1 MTKYSTANGAECRV
15 PDDQPDDVY
24 TRITLV
30 SVSKIICPVK
40 GELGRVDEVHTV
52 TTPTCESSLSVVIE
66 ELAILFELTAPV
78 AILSAVTAPL
88 CISSD
93 EMLAT
98 PRVAACIDQIEPS
111 HVHVRVPKVY
121 VSPGLGL
128 DGNESAMRN
137 YSSGSVTSSHS

>member
-1 MTKYSTANGAECRV
+1 MTKYSTANAAECRV

-78 AILSAVTAPL
+78 AILSAVTAPVW
-88 CISSD
+88 ISAA
-93 EMLAT
+93 ETLPT
-98 PRVAACIDQIEPS
+98 PMGVLCIDQIVPS
-111 HVHVRVPKVY
+111 HVQVRVP
-121 VSPGLGL
+121 
-128 DGNESAMRN
+128 
-137 YSSGSVTSSHS
+137 TT